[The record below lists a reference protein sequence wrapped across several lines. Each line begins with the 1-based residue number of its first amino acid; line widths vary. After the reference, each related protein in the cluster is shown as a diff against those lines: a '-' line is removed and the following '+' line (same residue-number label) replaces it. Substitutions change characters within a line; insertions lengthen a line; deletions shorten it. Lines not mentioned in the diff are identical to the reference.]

1 MPSCL
6 AACHRSP
13 GRRRSG
19 RRLRITKPDWLDP
32 RASNPLSSVLRLRP
46 RLRVLVFDSGVYRMP
61 AKKQRPRRKSASKS
75 KVYDMALIQR
85 GARLRRSPFFD
96 STLKAGCKSY
106 TVYNHTF
113 LPSYYD
119 DPVTEYW
126 HLLKHVALWDVAV
139 ERNVEISGPDGLA
152 FMQLLTPRDMTKC
165 QVGQG
170 KYVLITDE
178 DGGIL
183 NDPVL
188 LRLEE
193 NRFWIALA
201 DSDIL
206 LWAKGVAR
214 HAGMKVTIRE
224 PDASPLQVQGPKS
237 KALMADLFGE
247 KVTSLPYYFFRRA
260 ELDRIPLLVT
270 RTGWTGEVGYE
281 LYLLDGSLGGQL
293 WDAVVKAGKRYNLRP
308 TGPSDIRRIEAGI
321 LNYGADMTIE
331 NNPYEVGLGWTVDLD
346 KSSDFIGKAALAR
359 IKDEGP
365 KWKLVGIEIDGK
377 PIEFNMTKWTMI
389 ARGRPVG
396 RVTSAI
402 HSPRLKSNIGYAMLP
417 VVHADMGTEL
427 IVEHPD
433 GPRTATIVKKP
444 FLDPGK
450 EIPKA

>member
-1 MPSCL
+1 
-6 AACHRSP
+6 
-13 GRRRSG
+13 
-19 RRLRITKPDWLDP
+19 
-32 RASNPLSSVLRLRP
+32 
-46 RLRVLVFDSGVYRMP
+46 MP
-61 AKKQRPRRKSASKS
+61 AKKQRPQKKRRGSASRPKL
-75 KVYDMALIQR
+75 YDMALIQR

-96 STLKAGCKSY
+96 STLRAGCKSY

-119 DPVTEYW
+119 KPVKEYW

-139 ERNVEISGPDGLA
+139 ERNVEIGGPDGFE
-152 FMQLLTPRDMTKC
+152 FMQLLTPRDMRQC
-165 QVGQG
+165 RVGQG

-178 DGGIL
+178 AGGIL

-214 HAGMKVTIRE
+214 GSGLDVTISV
-224 PDASPLQVQGPKS
+224 PDVSPLQVQGPKS

-247 KVTSLPYYFFRRA
+247 KVTELPYYFFA
-260 ELDRIPLLVT
+260 PVELNGIPLLVT

-281 LYLLDGSLGGQL
+281 LYLLDASRGPDL
-293 WDAVVKAGKRYNLRP
+293 WDAVIKAGKPYGIRP

-331 NNPYEVGLGWTVDLD
+331 NNPYEVGLGWTVDLE
-346 KSSDFIGKAALAR
+346 KPEDFLGKAALQR
-359 IKDEGP
+359 IKQEGP
-365 KWKLVGIEIDGK
+365 KRKLVGVEIEGR
-377 PIEFNMTKWTMI
+377 PIEFNMTKWPVR
-389 ARGRPVG
+389 ARGKDVG

-402 HSPRLKSNIGYAMLP
+402 HSPRLKKNIGYAMVP
-417 VVHADMGTEL
+417 IAFSEVGTEL
-427 IVEHPD
+427 EVLHPS
-433 GPRTATIVKKP
+433 GPRRATVVKKP
-444 FLDPGK
+444 FIDPGK
-450 EIPKA
+450 AIPKA

>member
-1 MPSCL
+1 MGPLRLSLITGCRT
-6 AACHRSP
+6 AATESFMQASAIAARLPRAQGSETFMAAKKRIRKTTAPKRSP
-13 GRRRSG
+13 SR
-19 RRLRITKPDWLDP
+19 K
-32 RASNPLSSVLRLRP
+32 RP
-46 RLRVLVFDSGVYRMP
+46 
-61 AKKQRPRRKSASKS
+61 
-75 KVYDMALIQR
+75 YDMALIQR

-96 STLKAGCKSY
+96 KTLEAGCRAY

-119 DPVTEYW
+119 DPVNEYW

-139 ERNVEISGPDGLA
+139 ERNVEISGPDGFA
-152 FMQLLTPRDMTKC
+152 FMQLLTPRDMSKC
-165 QVGQG
+165 RVGQG

-206 LWAKGVAR
+206 LWAKGVAQ

-237 KALMADLFGE
+237 KELMADLFGE
-247 KVTSLPYYFFRRA
+247 KVTTLPYYFFTRTD
-260 ELDRIPLLVT
+260 LDGIPLLVT

-281 LYLLDGSLGGQL
+281 LYLLDASRGGQL
-293 WDAVVKAGKRYNLRP
+293 WDAVVKAGKKYNLRP

-321 LNYGADMTIE
+321 LNYGADMMIE

-346 KSSDFIGKAALAR
+346 KPGDFVGKAALQR

-365 KWKLVGIEIDGK
+365 KWKLVGVEIDGK
-377 PIEFNMTKWTMI
+377 PIGFNMTKWTVS
-389 ARGRPVG
+389 AGGRPVG

-402 HSPRLKSNIGYAMLP
+402 HSPRLRANIGYAMLP
-417 VVHADMGTEL
+417 IVHADMGTEL
-427 IVEHPD
+427 TVEHPD
-433 GPRTATIVKKP
+433 GRRHATVVKKP

>member
-1 MPSCL
+1 MVTKRKSQRTR
-6 AACHRSP
+6 AASKRSA
-13 GRRRSG
+13 
-19 RRLRITKPDWLDP
+19 P
-32 RASNPLSSVLRLRP
+32 RA
-46 RLRVLVFDSGVYRMP
+46 
-61 AKKQRPRRKSASKS
+61 RRF
-75 KVYDMALIQR
+75 DMAMIQR

-96 STLKAGCKSY
+96 KTWEAGCKAY

-119 DPVTEYW
+119 DPVKEYW
-126 HLLKHVALWDVAV
+126 HLLRHVALWDVAV
-139 ERNVEISGPDGLA
+139 ERNVEISGPDGFA
-152 FMQLLTPRDMTKC
+152 FMQLLTPRDLRKC

-170 KYVLITDE
+170 KYVLITDA

-201 DSDIL
+201 DSDVL

-214 HAGMKVTIRE
+214 HAGMDVTIRE

-237 KALMADLFGE
+237 KALMADLFGD
-247 KVTSLPYYFFRRA
+247 KVTSLSYYFFRRA
-260 ELDRIPLLVT
+260 DLDGIPLLVT
-270 RTGWTGEVGYE
+270 RTGWTGEIGYE
-281 LYLLDGSLGGQL
+281 LYLLDGPRGADL
-293 WDAVVKAGKRYNLRP
+293 WDAVVKAGKKYNIRP

-346 KSSDFIGKAALAR
+346 KPGDFIGKTALQR
-359 IKDEGP
+359 IKDEGV
-365 KWKLVGIEIDGK
+365 KWRLVGIEIDGG
-377 PIEFNMTKWTMI
+377 PIDFNMTKWTVT
-389 ARGRPVG
+389 AGGRPVG

-402 HSPRLKSNIGYAMLP
+402 HSPRLKANIGYAMLP
-417 VVHADMGTEL
+417 IIHADLGTEL
-427 IVEHPD
+427 TVDHPD
-433 GPRTATIVKKP
+433 GPRTATVVKKP
-444 FLDPGK
+444 FIDPGK